1 MLLLLLLLLG
11 MPPVTRAGW
20 FSNDEEDLVY
30 YSQHGDSAMV
40 EKLLSAGVDANTPV
54 WWSSR
59 FQRRTGYRLG
69 EPHRLGEPNTMEP
82 HPCSGRECQQRAK
95 KEGGGGVF
103 SVLHLAAENGHETV
117 VKKLLAA
124 GADVNTADSRH
135 NRTPLHRAAM
145 GGHEHPGCHD
155 AVVEVLLAARVDVSM
170 ADRYGFTVLRWAAV
184 TCMDSVVENLLAAGA
199 DARAAST
206 NGYTPLHAAAGYGRY
221 PVVKMLLAVGA
232 NANAADDDGDTPLH
246 AAAGNGRYSVV
257 KMLLAAGANANAAGT
272 SGDTPLHRAATSRE
286 EGGHDAVVEKLLTAG
301 ADANAADK
309 DGNTPLHRA
318 ATSGKEAVLD
328 ALLAAGASTSMA
340 NKNGNTALHLVIDEG
355 HDAVLEK
362 LLVKHL
368 LTAGADAITAD
379 DDGNTPLH
387 RAAANGR
394 YSVVKMLLAAGAD
407 TSMVDK
413 NGNTALHSATSMG
426 MFDKNSEFLHSAAGE
441 GHDDD
446 AVVEKLL
453 ATGADA
459 NAANKDGITPLHLAA
474 ARITSWSGKDVV
486 LDKLLAAGAITSM
499 VDKNG
504 NTALHLAARSPYDHD
519 VVVEKLLAR
528 GADVNR
534 ADKDGNTPL
543 HWVVDCSHN
552 DIKRN
557 ATVCDQIVEKLL
569 AAGADANI
577 VDTNG
582 RTALHRAVQH
592 YRAATML
599 EKLLAAGVD
608 IDMTD
613 TNGRTALHLAAQGG
627 HAWPWNEN
635 PDANFWEADTQG
647 IRPCAVYYEE
657 SLMEK
662 LLAAGADA
670 NMADKTGK
678 TPLHLIIE
686 TVILHPQH
694 EAVIFRDG
702 EFKNSRNVTA
712 MVERLLGAGA
722 GANIAD
728 KDGKTALHKAA
739 ESCMYPTVGTLLAAG
754 ANVNTAN
761 KDGKTALHL
770 ATASKDDKHLN
781 LCARGHGESLSC
793 MVLTVEKLLAAGANV
808 NTADNDGKTA
818 LHFAAQRLED
828 AVVNKLLVAG
838 AEANIADKDG
848 QTPLYLA
855 TKASSYYMEEWMNDV
870 RGPTVVER
878 LFVAGA
884 HAQPALDLL
893 GENDASARLSQTA
906 TSWSVEAAKFVN
918 TAYGRLAG
926 GLETRH
932 SSLLEFLAALD
943 LQEHYSRLVVAGI
956 KTVDD
961 LKLIESESEME
972 ALGMG
977 KMFDRRKLMRA
988 IKEEL

>member
-1 MLLLLLLLLG
+1 MLLLLLLLG

-40 EKLLSAGVDANTPV
+40 EKLLSAGVDANTSV
-54 WWSSR
+54 WWW
-59 FQRRTGYRLG
+59 TGYSNWLG
-69 EPHRLGEPNTMEP
+69 KYTREP
-82 HPCSGRECQQRAK
+82 HPCSGRECQQRAE
-95 KEGGGGVF
+95 KEGVSSSVL

-124 GADVNTADSRH
+124 GADVNTADSKH
-135 NRTPLHRAAM
+135 NRTPLHLAAM
-145 GGHEHPGCHD
+145 GGRKHPGADAHVGSGCHD

-170 ADRYGFTVLRWAAV
+170 ADRYGSTVLRSAAG
-184 TCMDSVVENLLAAGA
+184 TCMDSVVKNLLAAGADAITADDDGNTPLHAAAANGRYSVVEMLLAAGA
-199 DARAAST
+199 DARAANT
-206 NGYTPLHAAAGYGRY
+206 NGYTPLHA
-221 PVVKMLLAVGA
+221 
-232 NANAADDDGDTPLH
+232 
-246 AAAGNGRYSVV
+246 
-257 KMLLAAGANANAAGT
+257 
-272 SGDTPLHRAATSRE
+272 AATSRE

-301 ADANAADK
+301 ADANAAEK

-340 NKNGNTALHLVIDEG
+340 NKNGNTALHLAIDEG

-368 LTAGADAITAD
+368 LAAGADAITAD

-426 MFDKNSEFLHSAAGE
+426 MFDKNGEFLHSAAGE

-499 VDKNG
+499 ASKNG
-504 NTALHLAARSPYDHD
+504 ETALHLAARSPFDHD

-592 YRAATML
+592 YRAGTML

-627 HAWPWNEN
+627 HAWSWDE
-635 PDANFWEADTQG
+635 DDSGNFFY
-647 IRPCAVYYEE
+647 AVYYED

-678 TPLHLIIE
+678 TPLHSIIE
-686 TVILHPQH
+686 TFILHSRGSS
-694 EAVIFRDG
+694 IFRDG
-702 EFKNSRNVTA
+702 EFKGSRNVTA

-739 ESCMYPTVGTLLAAG
+739 ESCMYSTVGTLLAAG

-770 ATASKDDKHLN
+770 ATASKDYLD
-781 LCARGHGESLSC
+781 LCGHVAVGRPWAARGQAHPSSLSC
-793 MVLTVEKLLAAGANV
+793 MVPTVEKLLAAGANV

-818 LHFAAQRLED
+818 LHFAAQRLDD

-855 TKASSYYMEEWMNDV
+855 TAASSYYMGKSMHSRENDV
-870 RGPTVVER
+870 RGPAVVER

-893 GENDASARLSQTA
+893 GENDASARLLQTA

-918 TAYGRLAG
+918 NAYGRLAG